1 MATYMSLWQLLPYD
15 RIRELFSDQTGIPLS
30 PGTIFNINKE
40 AYDRLEDFEQI
51 AKQNLIDSTLVN
63 ADETGIN
70 VNGKNIWLHSASNE
84 KWTLFS
90 SHVKRGSEATD
101 EIGILPFF
109 RGTLVHDCWGPYFK
123 YTCTHAICNAHI
135 LRELTAVWEN
145 DQHQWAGKAEALL
158 RETNDLISAAGNP
171 LSLVEIAKIKRKYD
185 KIMRNGEK
193 ECPPPD
199 PSPRKKRGRVKKTK
213 ARNLL
218 ERLIEHKDAV
228 LRFIQNPEVPFTN
241 NQAENDIRMTKVQQK
256 VSGCFRSMEGAKIFC
271 RVRSYLSTCRKNGV
285 SATTAL
291 ALLFSGKLPDFIQKS

>member
-1 MATYMSLWQLLPYD
+1 MSLWQLLPYD

-70 VNGKNIWLHSASNE
+70 VNCKNIWLHSASNE

-109 RGTLVHDCWGPYFK
+109 RGTLVHDCWG
-123 YTCTHAICNAHI
+123 
-135 LRELTAVWEN
+135 
-145 DQHQWAGKAEALL
+145 
-158 RETNDLISAAGNP
+158 
-171 LSLVEIAKIKRKYD
+171 
-185 KIMRNGEK
+185 
-193 ECPPPD
+193 
-199 PSPRKKRGRVKKTK
+199 
-213 ARNLL
+213 
-218 ERLIEHKDAV
+218 
-228 LRFIQNPEVPFTN
+228 PFTN